1 MALFE
6 NGFKG
11 NILTGLAIGIGTA
24 IIGPTVIP
32 ILANAFKPVAK
43 AAIKGG
49 VLVFEKG
56 KESLAEVS
64 EVVEDIVAEAKAE
77 LAAEAEA
84 NAAAA
89 GAAGAHA
96 VEEVLPEAAPK
107 KRK

>member
-1 MALFE
+1 MALFD

-11 NILTGLAIGIGTA
+11 NIVTGLAIGIGTA

-32 ILANAFKPVAK
+32 IIANAFKPVAK

-49 VLVFEKG
+49 VLIYEKG

-84 NAAAA
+84 TAVAA
-89 GAAGAHA
+89 GAATVQAT
-96 VEEVLPEAAPK
+96 EEVVPEPAPK